1 MQNCS
6 SKEEQV
12 LLSRLE
18 ETERLLT
25 QARRDLLEAN
35 RRACANDSASQGEQL
50 RKIVEELKDAAVAA
64 IMEKESEIEDLKQQL
79 FDARSTTQLEKMAEY
94 IEELETKVEKMATE
108 LAQETLSAQQ
118 KLQEERESFS
128 EKLSQLFREQSQE

>member
-18 ETERLLT
+18 ETEKLLT